1 MPFLFIEFTF
11 KIASYVFNNLLR
23 YIRANT
29 DVKRQRYKRID
40 VPVIFP
46 DILQQCVFHL
56 CQPQTYIPL
65 TCHPMRRKNWFVVVH
80 MCHWYRSAD
89 TLH

>member
-23 YIRANT
+23 YIRANI
-29 DVKRQRYKRID
+29 DVKRQRCKSID

-65 TCHPMRRKNWFVVVH
+65 TCHPMRTKNWFVVVH
-80 MCHWYRSAD
+80 MCH
-89 TLH
+89 